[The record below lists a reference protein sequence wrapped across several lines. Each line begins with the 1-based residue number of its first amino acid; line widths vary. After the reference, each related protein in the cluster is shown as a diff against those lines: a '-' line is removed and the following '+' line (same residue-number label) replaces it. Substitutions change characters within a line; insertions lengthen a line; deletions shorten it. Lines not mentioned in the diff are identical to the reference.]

1 SGLHLLHDVA
11 SVDFY
16 CGLAGSNF
24 RGNLLIEP
32 SGNHQSHYLPLS
44 RSQSVIALLQIVD
57 LALLFLRGVVPLERL
72 LNCIQQILIPERFCQ
87 KFHGTRL
94 QCPHRH
100 RDVTVRRD
108 EDDGDL
114 HSALSQS
121 TLKIES
127 AHPRQ
132 SYVENQAAGTMSVFR
147 AEKLL
152 TSRK

>member
-1 SGLHLLHDVA
+1 M
-11 SVDFY
+11 DFY
-16 CGLAGSNF
+16 CGFAGSNF
-24 RGNLLIEP
+24 RSNLLVEH
-32 SGNHQSHYLPLS
+32 SRDHQGHYLPLS
-44 RSQSVIALLQIVD
+44 HGQSVIAPLQIVD
-57 LALLFLRGVVPLERL
+57 LGLFFLRDAITLERL
-72 LNCIQQILIPERFCQ
+72 LNCVQQILVPERFCQ